1 MFDVDIGSANILVP
15 TQGTS
20 RVISNMNARRCASGS
35 RLLLWNVVATV
46 AAVTQAPR
54 SFSSPARSGASL
66 FYSSAGAPHTH
77 FWALSFTI
85 FLVYACWV
93 FLTSLPKVD

>member
-1 MFDVDIGSANILVP
+1 MSDADIGSANILVP

-20 RVISNMNARRCASGS
+20 RVISNMNARRCTNGS

-46 AAVTQAPR
+46 AAVTWASC

-66 FYSSAGAPHTH
+66 FYSSAGAPHTY
-77 FWALSFTI
+77 F
-85 FLVYACWV
+85 
-93 FLTSLPKVD
+93 

>member
-1 MFDVDIGSANILVP
+1 MSDADIGSANILVP

-35 RLLLWNVVATV
+35 RLLLWNAVATV
-46 AAVTQAPR
+46 AVVTWASR

-66 FYSSAGAPHTH
+66 FCSSEGAPHTH
-77 FWALSFTI
+77 FWGHSITI
-85 FLVYACWV
+85 FLV
-93 FLTSLPKVD
+93 